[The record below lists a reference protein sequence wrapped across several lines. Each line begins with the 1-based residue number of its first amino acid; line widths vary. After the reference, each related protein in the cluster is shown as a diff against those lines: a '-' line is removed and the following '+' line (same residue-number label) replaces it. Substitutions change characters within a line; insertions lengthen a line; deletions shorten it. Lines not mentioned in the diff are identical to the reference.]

1 MRRSTS
7 EIRKASMGSPKSFMD
22 YVQHHERTWGT
33 ENYTNRPDLGT
44 IIGSPVVV
52 FWDAGDDEG
61 RYKIT
66 LHSDLSDVEKHL
78 LRMLIGAR
86 KEAPKQRIVEIFQN
100 QKRMVISGV
109 KITLKEA
116 DD

>member
-7 EIRKASMGSPKSFMD
+7 EIRKASMGNPKTFMD

-33 ENYTNRPDLGT
+33 ENYTNRPDLGA

-52 FWDAGDDEG
+52 FWDMGDDSD
-61 RYKIT
+61 RYKVT
-66 LHSDLSDVEKHL
+66 LHPDLSDVEKHL
-78 LRMLIGAR
+78 LRLLIGAR
-86 KEAPKQRIVEIFQN
+86 KEPPKQRMVEIFQN

-109 KITLKEA
+109 KITFKEA
-116 DD
+116 SD